1 VAVVGDVTIPASAGL
16 KTTIVADEDT
26 AKKMVEDGQ
35 VDAAVIAE
43 PGDPTGV
50 RIIADT
56 SAPVGV
62 VQAFSL
68 TPHVELLNPSSTP
81 DFLAY
86 LVALGFGLVFFIS
99 GMTFGTTIAQSV
111 VEEKQT
117 RVIEILLAAIPTRSL
132 LAGKILGTSI
142 LAFAQ
147 IAILLAITVGGLTAT
162 GQGTLLEG
170 LGVPFAWFAVFFV
183 FGFILLASLFAA
195 TAAMVSRQEDIGSTT
210 TPVTMLVMI
219 PYFLVIFFNSNPTV
233 VAILSYVPFS
243 APVGMPLR
251 LFLGQAAWWEPLLS
265 LALLIATT
273 LLVILLGARIYEN
286 SLLKLG
292 QRVRW
297 REALTR

>member
-1 VAVVGDVTIPASAGL
+1 
-16 KTTIVADEDT
+16 
-26 AKKMVEDGQ
+26 M
-35 VDAAVIAE
+35 
-43 PGDPTGV
+43 
-50 RIIADT
+50 
-56 SAPVGV
+56 
-62 VQAFSL
+62 QAFSL
-68 TPHVELLNPSSTP
+68 TPTVELLNPNSTP

-86 LVALGFGLVFFIS
+86 LVALGFGLVFFVS

-132 LAGKILGTSI
+132 LAGRSWAPRSWRSPDRHPARHRGRRPQRHRPGELV
-142 LAFAQ
+142 A
-147 IAILLAITVGGLTAT
+147 
-162 GQGTLLEG
+162 G
-170 LGVPFAWFAVFFV
+170 LGRAFAWFSVFFV

-195 TAAMVSRQEDIGSTT
+195 TGAMVSRQEDIGSTT
-210 TPVTMLVMI
+210 TPVTLLVMI
-219 PYFLVIFFNSNPTV
+219 PYFLVIFFNSNPIV

-251 LFLGQAAWWEPLLS
+251 LFLVRPAWWEPFLS
-265 LALLIATT
+265 LFLLIATT